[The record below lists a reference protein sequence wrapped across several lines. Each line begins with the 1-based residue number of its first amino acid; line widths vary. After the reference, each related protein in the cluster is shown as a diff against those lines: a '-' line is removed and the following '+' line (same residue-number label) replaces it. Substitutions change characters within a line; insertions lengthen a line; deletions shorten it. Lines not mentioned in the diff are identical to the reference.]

1 MSALGHNLDRTT
13 SATARRRRGVS
24 LLEVM
29 VALAIVIATAALV
42 LPWTAGWLGDREL
55 DQAEDQLA
63 MQFLMARAAAREQ
76 GRPVEVVVDDDESG
90 VRNAGSIEARWMSP
104 AVVPGDDDAGD
115 GDQGEESFLG
125 FAGADDTPS
134 AIKATWARFELPR
147 GVRVNLDGDGA
158 EGDVDRGES
167 SARDRVV
174 SRDGVA
180 EQGPAEKRAGIG
192 SQTLAIFLP
201 DGTAVFAPIFLLST
215 DAGAIRALQ
224 VDSITG
230 KTKPVAA
237 RGADGG
243 ARDGD
248 DARLDRPES
257 ERPEFER
264 PEFEPPVDG
273 VRGERGR

>member
-1 MSALGHNLDRTT
+1 MSAPRHSLDQTT
-13 SATARRRRGVS
+13 SAPAPRRRGVS

-76 GRPVEVVVDDDESG
+76 GRPVEVVVDGGENG
-90 VRNAGSIEARWMSP
+90 VRSAGSVEARWMSP
-104 AVVPGDDDAGD
+104 AVVPGDDDASD
-115 GDQGEESFLG
+115 DAFLG

-147 GVRVNLDGDGA
+147 GVRVNLDGEGA
-158 EGDVDRGES
+158 AGDDDRGES
-167 SARDRVV
+167 PA
-174 SRDGVA
+174 RDGVSSGEGA
-180 EQGPAEKRAGIG
+180 TVQRAVENRAGIG

-201 DGTAVFAPIFLLST
+201 DGTAVFAPIFLIST
-215 DAGAIRALQ
+215 DAGAMRALQ
-224 VDSITG
+224 VDSVTG

-237 RGADGG
+237 RGAADEG
-243 ARDGD
+243 AP
-248 DARLDRPES
+248 LDRPEF
-257 ERPEFER
+257 EGPAVDRPEFD
-264 PEFEPPVDG
+264 PPVDG

>member
-1 MSALGHNLDRTT
+1 MNATRDNDERRRT
-13 SATARRRRGVS
+13 AAWPRRRGVS

-29 VALAIVIATAALV
+29 IALAIVIATAALV

-76 GRPVEVVVDDDESG
+76 GRPVEVVVEVGGEVDSPTRG
-90 VRNAGSIEARWMSP
+90 AGSVEARWMSP
-104 AVVPGDDDAGD
+104 AVVPGDDDAQED
-115 GDQGEESFLG
+115 GFLG
-125 FAGADDTPS
+125 FAGDDDTPS
-134 AIKATWARFELPR
+134 AIKASWARFDLPR
-147 GVRVNLDGDGA
+147 GVSVALEAEDADGPDAEEAGDGV
-158 EGDVDRGES
+158 GDLRARGGS
-167 SARDRVV
+167 VAKAAASDGAR
-174 SRDGVA
+174 ST
-180 EQGPAEKRAGIG
+180 G

-224 VDSITG
+224 VDSVTG

-237 RGADGG
+237 RGTASDGTS
-243 ARDGD
+243 GD
-248 DARLDRPES
+248 DALERPEF

>member
-1 MSALGHNLDRTT
+1 MN
-13 SATARRRRGVS
+13 ATHDNDERRRPAAWPRRRGVS

-29 VALAIVIATAALV
+29 IALAIVIATAALV

-76 GRPVEVVVDDDESG
+76 GRPVEVVVEVGGEVDSLTRG
-90 VRNAGSIEARWMSP
+90 AGSVEARWMSP
-104 AVVPGDDDAGD
+104 AVVPGDDDAQED
-115 GDQGEESFLG
+115 GFLG
-125 FAGADDTPS
+125 FAGEDDIPS
-134 AIKATWARFELPR
+134 AIKASWARFDLPR
-147 GVRVNLDGDGA
+147 GVSVALEAEDADGRDTEEGADGVGDMRARGGSVAKASASDGA
-158 EGDVDRGES
+158 KS
-167 SARDRVV
+167 M
-174 SRDGVA
+174 
-180 EQGPAEKRAGIG
+180 G

-224 VDSITG
+224 VDSVTG

-237 RGADGG
+237 RGTEAD
-243 ARDGD
+243 ALEGD
-248 DARLDRPES
+248 DVFD
-257 ERPEFER
+257 R